1 MARRKAERTAVE
13 TITTLSYKLKN
24 QEGQIELPA
33 KALLLGPNEGGKTTI
48 INALELALCGRA
60 SQVGVWSS
68 VAAGERIASLVRFR
82 APGTASAVA
91 QSSAKAVYQ
100 WGATIQNDGRV
111 SVRKP
116 AKNEVLPSDTFI
128 TQWLAEAL
136 GKGGKE
142 AKLLLFERIGRNIRE
157 VPGLEE
163 AIAQA
168 EAEGAPSFDGLTC
181 AESLVALARR
191 GKLREKA
198 TSAMVEVTPLDPSV
212 PLDLGL
218 SPKEEAP
225 TPSDPPLPQSDRFE
239 EGRQSVLIPLRALL
253 GTGLAVDPP
262 LPSDIAQHIQELF
275 SHAERASL
283 LVSLLQAMI
292 QGLAVS
298 WPVSWADRY
307 RYMPRDEAQSIKDA
321 FTSLESRL
329 QAYTQLSHDYTA
341 LTNNYDTLSNNYT
354 PLWVEART
362 LSLLQSWLAHAAAQ
376 QDVPEWVAWMVEAI
390 RQCHISAAQEAG
402 VSRG

>member
-68 VAAGERIASLVRFR
+68 VAAGERVASLVRFR

-198 TSAMVEVTPLDPSV
+198 TSAMVEVIPLDPSV

-218 SPKEEAP
+218 PSKEEAP

-253 GTGLAVDPP
+253 GTGLVVDPP
-262 LPSDIAQHIQELF
+262 LPAEIQSYVMGLF
-275 SHAERASL
+275 QSYETSGVMKSILLALVQGSPLAPFVFHYTAEN
-283 LVSLLQAMI
+283 
-292 QGLAVS
+292 
-298 WPVSWADRY
+298 
-307 RYMPRDEAQSIKDA
+307 EAQFI
-321 FTSLESRL
+321 
-329 QAYTQLSHDYTA
+329 QALYTQLAARLTAHEGLQKDYVA
-341 LTNNYDTLSNNYT
+341 LSNNYT

-376 QDVPEWVAWMVEAI
+376 QDAPEWVPWMVEAI